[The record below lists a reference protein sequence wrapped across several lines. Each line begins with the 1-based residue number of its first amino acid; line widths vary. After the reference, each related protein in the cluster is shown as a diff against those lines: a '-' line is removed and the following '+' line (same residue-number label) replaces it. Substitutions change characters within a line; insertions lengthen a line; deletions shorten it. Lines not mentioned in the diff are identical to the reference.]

1 MNYRKYTKPTRKY
14 MEAIESYLVA
24 QYGSVN
30 PEWEPNLLLLA
41 DNLDLYDTCKASV
54 EANGIFDSATY
65 KKNPLLSTM
74 KDLQATMLKIFQHL
88 GISPYAVSKIH
99 ITPEDDTEDYLDSLT
114 S

>member
-1 MNYRKYTKPTRKY
+1 MNYKKYTKPTRKY
-14 MEAIESYLVA
+14 MEAVEAYLVA

-30 PEWEPNLLLLA
+30 PEWESSLLLLA
-41 DNLDLYDTCKASV
+41 DNLDLYEECKESIKV
-54 EANGIFDSATY
+54 NGIFNPDRFT
-65 KKNPLLSTM
+65 KNPLLSTM

-99 ITPEDDTEDYLDSLT
+99 ITPEDDTDDFLDNLT